1 MSRSRW
7 KRVALRL
14 AMLVGFLVITFGT
27 GLGLLLWSQS
37 EPPSEISRKLA
48 SLRPWLFV
56 WRLLLLGALI
66 GFWPAF
72 CRRVARW
79 RNLAE
84 PELNRLLAA
93 RWTVAAWLLALE
105 LVLAQNVVGK
115 FINLLVAQS

>member
-1 MSRSRW
+1 M
-7 KRVALRL
+7 ALRL

-27 GLGLLLWSQS
+27 GLGLLLWSQA

-48 SLRPWLFV
+48 SSQPWLFV

-79 RNLAE
+79 RNLTE

-93 RWTVAAWLLALE
+93 RWTVAAWVLALE
-105 LVLAQNVVGK
+105 LLLGQNVVGK
-115 FINLLVAQS
+115 FVLYLLKA

>member
-37 EPPSEISRKLA
+37 APPSEISRTLA

-66 GFWPAF
+66 GLWPAL
-72 CRRVARW
+72 CRRVVRW

-105 LVLAQNVVGK
+105 LLLGQNVVGK
-115 FINLLVAQS
+115 FVLYLQKA

>member
-1 MSRSRW
+1 M
-7 KRVALRL
+7 V
-14 AMLVGFLVITFGT
+14 VGFLVITFGT

-56 WRLLLLGALI
+56 WRLLLLVALI

-72 CRRVARW
+72 CRCVARW

-105 LVLAQNVVGK
+105 LLLGQNVVGK